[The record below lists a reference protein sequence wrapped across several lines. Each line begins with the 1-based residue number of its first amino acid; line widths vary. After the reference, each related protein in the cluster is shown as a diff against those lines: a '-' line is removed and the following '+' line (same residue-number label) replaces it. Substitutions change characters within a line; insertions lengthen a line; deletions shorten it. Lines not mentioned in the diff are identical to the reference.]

1 MQKFKLFRK
10 SLQGGIENVLY
21 RMKIENLKD
30 VNTAAL
36 AYMGDAVYEQAVR
49 EHILKQ
55 EIHNTNKLHHMAT
68 GFVKASAQAG
78 VMKAMFD
85 ELTEQEQKLV
95 KRARNRKYAT
105 KAKNADPVTYKWA
118 TAFEAL
124 VGYLYLAE
132 DDERLAWVLARAMEI
147 AGGRHVKK
155 TEKEETDQE

>member
-49 EHILKQ
+49 EYILKQ